1 MIRWM
6 SLARISAGKGIA
18 AVAFAKEM
26 AEFAKKYKGAP
37 PVHVYADSFGEV
49 GTIRWCADYND
60 LAALEKVGDEVMA
73 DEAYLKK
80 LEEAKDLFIE
90 GSNYVVVMR
99 EI

>member
-6 SLARISAGKGIA
+6 SIARISAGKGIA

-26 AEFAKKYKGAP
+26 AEFGKKYKGAP
-37 PVHVYADSFGEV
+37 SVHVYADSFGEA
-49 GTIRWCADYND
+49 GTIRWFADYDD
-60 LAALEKVGDEVMA
+60 LAAFELVSNEVVA
-73 DEAYLKK
+73 DEAYWKK
-80 LEEAKDLFIE
+80 LEEAKDLFID